1 MITKRDFYEDNS
13 VYIVPRIIRA
23 IIQKN
28 KNSIIDS
35 TFKNEKYNYNKI
47 PAGIGEIKFKML
59 MKKKENVIRKN
70 KDKCIT
76 KKREA
81 FRKNIIEYI
90 SVVGLD

>member
-1 MITKRDFYEDNS
+1 
-13 VYIVPRIIRA
+13 
-23 IIQKN
+23 
-28 KNSIIDS
+28 
-35 TFKNEKYNYNKI
+35 
-47 PAGIGEIKFKML
+47 